1 MSNNAS
7 LTLEQ
12 SLAHTEADALE
23 TWDVAKG
30 LLRPLR
36 RLRSAAETGNL
47 TEIDRSIAGAQTAL
61 AALQRQLN
69 QTKKGWDFDTRR

>member
-23 TWDVAKG
+23 TWDVAKD

-36 RLRSAAETGNL
+36 RLRSAAETGVFQQPAMSL
-47 TEIDRSIAGAQTAL
+47 LLLRQAL
-61 AALQRQLN
+61 GISSR
-69 QTKKGWDFDTRR
+69 